1 MAQRESVNP
10 SQEDLVAALQALKL
24 AKPEMGVKSLRAAVK
39 GKNPTWLVSEA
50 RVKKIVFEAGLESAG
65 SENPLADTTAAG
77 GGITAFQQQQQEQQ
91 MQFQQQQMQFQQQQ
105 MLFQQQQMRQMQDL
119 TASMQMTMKIMSES
133 QEKQQLQMQEL
144 ASAMTTTM
152 KNVSEKLTLVESGLS
167 GLAKSSG
174 ETSVDKL
181 QSLDEF
187 KVSSVSDREN
197 TLPSSG
203 IRTAVSVS
211 IQQPTIAQV
220 QTAPSSEVAGQK
232 GLTDGGF
239 VNVSKQAT
247 ISTSSSAIRV
257 LRTAVPAGA
266 NGVNHTLAVVVPETE
281 KLNPASYSEI
291 TIREPGRPE
300 IRVPVLPRPEIRCPH
315 HFKLFDPL
323 SNKEISGKVTLTNLD
338 RPDQPPFVLR
348 VPGEELKLSD
358 LKEGKYTMKIEAEG
372 RNTVIVE
379 RVVAFGPRRDR
390 SRDLI
395 LNLVM
400 EKFDLSL
407 RSTFSEGKQLRAVLT
422 WKDHPRDLDL
432 HLLSFNCRTWQLVT
446 HCFFKTKGSKLG
458 LQHGECLHLDRDD
471 IQVRNCVT

>member
-24 AKPEMGVKSLRAAVK
+24 ANPEMGVKSLRAAVK

-50 RVKKIVFEAGLESAG
+50 RVKKIVFEAGLESAA
-65 SENPLADTTAAG
+65 SENPLAGTTAAG

-203 IRTAVSVS
+203 IRTAASVS

-257 LRTAVPAGA
+257 LRTAAPAGA

-300 IRVPVLPRPEIRCPH
+300 IRVPVALTTIRPTLRIVSRNTFLPQVLPRPDIRCPH

-323 SNKEISGKVTLTNLD
+323 SNKEISGKVTLTNVD

-358 LKEGKYTMKIEAEG
+358 LKEGM
-372 RNTVIVE
+372 
-379 RVVAFGPRRDR
+379 PHD
-390 SRDLI
+390 
-395 LNLVM
+395 
-400 EKFDLSL
+400 
-407 RSTFSEGKQLRAVLT
+407 
-422 WKDHPRDLDL
+422 
-432 HLLSFNCRTWQLVT
+432 
-446 HCFFKTKGSKLG
+446 KLG
-458 LQHGECLHLDRDD
+458 LGVGFGVSLQCNILTRVCRQVHDEDRSGGS
-471 IQVRNCVT
+471 QYCYCGAV